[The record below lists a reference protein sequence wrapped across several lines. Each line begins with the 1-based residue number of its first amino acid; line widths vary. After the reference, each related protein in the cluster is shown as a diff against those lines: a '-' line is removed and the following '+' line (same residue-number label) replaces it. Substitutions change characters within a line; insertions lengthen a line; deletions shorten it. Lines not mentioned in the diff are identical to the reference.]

1 MYDEK
6 IFCWY
11 VFRNFIFKGKML
23 EENWDNVVEVLEM
36 IVKGEIEFN
45 LGDEDVLNRFLRV
58 FKRNLL

>member
-1 MYDEK
+1 
-6 IFCWY
+6 
-11 VFRNFIFKGKML
+11 ML